1 MTVGRL
7 IETPACVAEGAQWLA
22 AQDHRFADAL
32 MLTGPLPLRRNPDGF
47 AQLLSAIVSQQVSVA
62 SANAIWARIQQAKLA
77 GPRKI
82 LWASDDDLRA
92 AGLSR
97 QKIRYARALAEARI
111 DFNALRHKATS
122 DVIAELTQVSGIG
135 VWTAEIYAM
144 FSLGRADVF
153 APGDLALQE
162 AARMLFDL
170 GDRPTEKA
178 LRQMAEAW
186 SPWRSVAARLLWA
199 YYHVAKDRE
208 GIR

>member
-1 MTVGRL
+1 MTVGRI
-7 IETPACVAEGAQWLA
+7 IETPACVAEGAAWLA
-22 AQDHRFADAL
+22 ARDPRLAQAL
-32 MLTGPLPLRRNPDGF
+32 SVTGPLPLRRKPDGF

-62 SANAIWARIQQAKLA
+62 SANAIWNRLRDAKLT

-82 LWASDDDLRA
+82 LWATDDDLRA
-92 AGLSR
+92 VGLSR

-111 DFNALRHKATS
+111 DFNALRGIPTA

-162 AARMLFDL
+162 SARLLFDL
-170 GDRPTEKA
+170 PERPKERA
-178 LRQMAEAW
+178 LRDMADAW